1 MKAKQKLPPEA
12 EQVLHEVEKKE
23 EKERKE
29 PIADKLIKIA
39 VEKSYRDED
48 SEPKAGGFFHTSDSI
63 AYVDIEID
71 GWRETWPVR
80 SRGFR
85 RWLVRIYYEA
95 TGTAPNSE
103 ALQAALG
110 LCEARA
116 HFDGPEREVYTR
128 IGGANSKIYIDL
140 ANERW
145 QAIEITSTGWRL
157 LDSKQVPIRFRRAPG
172 MLSLPLPKS
181 DGDGIEMLRTFLNV
195 KADAAFELALAWLLA
210 AMRNRGPYPVLALT
224 GEQGSAKTSFATI
237 LRSLVDPNTA
247 PLRSFPRED
256 RDLFIA
262 ASNGWIVGYDN
273 VSRIPFWLSDALCRL
288 ATGGGFST
296 RKLYTDDEE
305 QLFNA
310 QRPSVL
316 NGIEDFVDRPDLA
329 DRTVFLTLE
338 PIPEDKRKADQ
349 TLQDEFNRARPQ
361 ILGALLNL
369 MVVGLQRLPRTRL
382 DRLPRMA
389 DFALWG
395 TACEREPG
403 AFMKAYEAN
412 RKELVEGVLD
422 ADAVASAIRTLM
434 STQTVWTGTA
444 SDLLVALEQAAGER
458 AAKSKGWPGSAD
470 SLGRGLRRPATF
482 LRKVG
487 IEIDRVR
494 DPHSKER
501 ARLIKI
507 TRQPPDRDCKEVS
520 EVPNRP
526 KHRKINGFGSAT
538 CSDTFVSTSQVSEQ
552 ASEENTNE
560 INASDTS
567 DTSDTNL
574 HTQSAAAA
582 ADDGLPAFLRRS
594 PLTCRRCGRPA
605 TQGEPVV
612 PCGRDGSGG
621 PHHLR
626 CWTER
631 RTNAPAI
638 GPVGGSLGDLK

>member
-1 MKAKQKLPPEA
+1 MTDTKLPPEA
-12 EQVLHEVEKKE
+12 EELLEEVEEKQKKE
-23 EKERKE
+23 R
-29 PIADKLIKIA
+29 IADRLIKIA
-39 VEKSYRDED
+39 VERSYRDED
-48 SEPKAGGFFHTSDSI
+48 SKPEAGGFFHTPDAV

-85 RWLVRIYYEA
+85 RWLVRVYYET

-103 ALQAALG
+103 ALQTALG

-128 IGGANSKIYIDL
+128 IGGANGKIYIDL
-140 ANERW
+140 TNMHW
-145 QAIEITSTGWRL
+145 QAIEIASTGWRV

-195 KADAAFELALAWLLA
+195 KADADFELALAWLLA
-210 AMRNRGPYPVLALT
+210 SMRDRGPYPVLALT
-224 GEQGSAKTSFATI
+224 GEQGSAKTSFAI
-237 LRSLVDPNTA
+237 LLRSLVDPNTA

-273 VSRIPFWLSDALCRL
+273 VSRMPPWLSDALCRL

-329 DRTVFLTLE
+329 DRAAFLTLE

-349 TLQDEFNRARPQ
+349 ALQDEFNRARPQ

-369 MVVGLQRLPRTRL
+369 VVVGLQRLPRTKL

-395 TACEREPG
+395 AACEREPG

-412 RKELVEGVLD
+412 RKELAEGVLD
-422 ADAVASAIRTLM
+422 ADAVASAIRALM
-434 STQTVWTGTA
+434 SSRTVWTGTA
-444 SDLLVALEQAAGER
+444 SDLLVALEQVAGER
-458 AAKSKGWPGSAD
+458 VAKSKDWPVSAK
-470 SLGRGLRRPATF
+470 SLVA
-482 LRKVG
+482 
-487 IEIDRVR
+487 
-494 DPHSKER
+494 
-501 ARLIKI
+501 
-507 TRQPPDRDCKEVS
+507 
-520 EVPNRP
+520 
-526 KHRKINGFGSAT
+526 
-538 CSDTFVSTSQVSEQ
+538 
-552 ASEENTNE
+552 
-560 INASDTS
+560 
-567 DTSDTNL
+567 
-574 HTQSAAAA
+574 
-582 ADDGLPAFLRRS
+582 
-594 PLTCRRCGRPA
+594 
-605 TQGEPVV
+605 
-612 PCGRDGSGG
+612 
-621 PHHLR
+621 
-626 CWTER
+626 
-631 RTNAPAI
+631 
-638 GPVGGSLGDLK
+638 